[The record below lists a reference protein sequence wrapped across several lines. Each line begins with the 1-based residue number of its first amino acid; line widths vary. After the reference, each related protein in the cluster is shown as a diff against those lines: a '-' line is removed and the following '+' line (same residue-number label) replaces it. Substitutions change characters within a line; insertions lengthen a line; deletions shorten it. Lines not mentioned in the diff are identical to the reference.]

1 MIVHCIELGS
11 HWWTRIATDAD
22 GHFVPRGSVFFNSTA
37 IPRGVSGKHW
47 HRCWTIPGIVRFNV
61 AGFPRAIV
69 PTDLHYINAFTEGIE
84 TLRGT
89 NRLLF
94 RCAATARSPVD
105 AYLVVVRSI
114 MCGRIAFGSGWKTDG
129 IRIVCASASK
139 GEQETL
145 ILMPPDGVIQTDEG
159 IWRIA
164 WQDGQTSRR
173 RARLVPASPATS
185 GTGRQ
190 QHFGVRPWSNCQS

>member
-1 MIVHCIELGS
+1 
-11 HWWTRIATDAD
+11 
-22 GHFVPRGSVFFNSTA
+22 VFFNSTA
-37 IPRGVSGKHW
+37 IPRGASGKHW

-61 AGFPRAIV
+61 AGFPRATV
-69 PTDLHYINAFTEGIE
+69 PTDIQNINGFTEGIE

-94 RCAATARSPVD
+94 RCNAAARSSVD

-114 MCGRIAFGSGWKTDG
+114 MCGRIAFGSCWKTDG
-129 IRIVCASASK
+129 VRVVCASASK

-145 ILMPPDGVIQTDEG
+145 VLMTPDGVIQTEEG

-164 WQDGQTSRR
+164 WQSDRTFRL
-173 RARLVPASPATS
+173 RARLVQASPATS
-185 GTGRQ
+185 GSARQ
-190 QHFGVRPWSNCQS
+190 QHFGVQP